1 MDSAYV
7 ASLHKSLTPSQGQ
20 SSGPSGRVLVWQ
32 GFSYAKLW
40 AGECVAGTEGTLA
53 DMTEPKPQTVLM
65 LHAYPLSGAMWSA
78 QENAL
83 QETGRNVIVPHLPGF
98 GGTSG
103 HMSSLADTAA
113 QLLELLPAEPVS
125 LVGLSMGGYLA
136 LALLRL
142 APERFGRVV
151 LADTSAAADDEEK
164 QKDRRSQAGRVRAE
178 GREFILEAAQKEHSP
193 ATYERILPMMEAA
206 SREGIAAALEAM
218 AERPESF
225 DVLKKLNVPLL
236 VLVGEHDEITPLD
249 EARKLVEAGR
259 GELKIIPDAAHLANL
274 DNAHD
279 FTRAL
284 LDFLT

>member
-1 MDSAYV
+1 
-7 ASLHKSLTPSQGQ
+7 
-20 SSGPSGRVLVWQ
+20 
-32 GFSYAKLW
+32 
-40 AGECVAGTEGTLA
+40 
-53 DMTEPKPQTVLM
+53 MTEPKPQTVLM
-65 LHAYPLSGAMWSA
+65 LHAYPLSGTMWSA
-78 QENAL
+78 QEKAL
-83 QETGRNVIVPHLPGF
+83 QEAGRNVIVPHLPGF

-113 QLLELLPAEPVS
+113 HLLELLGPQPVS

-151 LADTSAAADDEEK
+151 LADTSAAADDAQK
-164 QKDRRSQAGRVRAE
+164 QQDRRLQAQRVRAE

-193 ATYERILPMMEAA
+193 ATYERILPMMQAA
-206 SREGIAAALEAM
+206 SREGVAAALEAM

-225 DVLKKLNVPLL
+225 DVLEKLKVPLL
-236 VLVGEHDEITPLD
+236 VLVGERDEITPLGN
-249 EARKLVEAGR
+249 ARKLVEAGH